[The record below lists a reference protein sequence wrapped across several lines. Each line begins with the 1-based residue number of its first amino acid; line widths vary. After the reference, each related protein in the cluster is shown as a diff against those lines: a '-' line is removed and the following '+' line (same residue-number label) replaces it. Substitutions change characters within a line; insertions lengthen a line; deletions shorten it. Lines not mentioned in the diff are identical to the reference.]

1 LQATM
6 HITGAASISTA
17 ERVIPPGLDLV
28 FQQHRELIFRAAYR
42 VTGNAS
48 DAEDVLQTV
57 FLRLVRLEEMPGAVN
72 LPGYLHRAAVNA
84 SLDILRT
91 RKDSITVSLDEHPGH
106 TAVFSRQNA
115 LRQLELRDW
124 LRQALA
130 RLNPKWAEMFVL
142 RFVEDYSN
150 REIASMMKTSPA
162 VVAVILHRTR
172 ALLKNEFN
180 ASTRGP
186 Q

>member
-1 LQATM
+1 
-6 HITGAASISTA
+6 
-17 ERVIPPGLDLV
+17 
-28 FQQHRELIFRAAYR
+28 
-42 VTGNAS
+42 
-48 DAEDVLQTV
+48 
-57 FLRLVRLEEMPGAVN
+57 
-72 LPGYLHRAAVNA
+72 
-84 SLDILRT
+84 
-91 RKDSITVSLDEHPGH
+91 
-106 TAVFSRQNA
+106 
-115 LRQLELRDW
+115 
-124 LRQALA
+124 
-130 RLNPKWAEMFVL
+130 MFVL

>member
-1 LQATM
+1 M
-6 HITGAASISTA
+6 HISDAVPMTA
-17 ERVIPPGLDLV
+17 VERVTPPGLDLV
-28 FQQHRELIFRAAYR
+28 FQKHRELIFRAAYR

-57 FLRLVRLEEMPGAVN
+57 FLRLVRLEEMPGVVN
-72 LPGYLHRAAVNA
+72 LPGYLHRSAVNA
-84 SLDILRT
+84 SLDILRA
-91 RKDSITVSLDEHPGH
+91 RKDSTTVSLDEGPKQAEPFARES
-106 TAVFSRQNA
+106 TSRS
-115 LRQLELRDW
+115 LELRDW

-162 VVAVILHRTR
+162 VVAVVLHRTR
-172 ALLKNEFN
+172 ALLKKEFA

>member
-6 HITGAASISTA
+6 DITGAASISTA
-17 ERVIPPGLDLV
+17 ERAMPPGLDLI

-57 FLRLVRLEEMPGAVN
+57 FLRLVRLEEMPGVVN
-72 LPGYLHRAAVNA
+72 LAGYLHRSAVNA
-84 SLDILRT
+84 SLDILRSC
-91 RKDSITVSLDEHPGH
+91 KDSTTVSLDEGPKQAEPFARES
-106 TAVFSRQNA
+106 TSRS
-115 LRQLELRDW
+115 LELRDW

-150 REIASMMKTSPA
+150 REIANMMKTSPA

-172 ALLKNEFN
+172 ALLKKEFN

>member
-1 LQATM
+1 
-6 HITGAASISTA
+6 
-17 ERVIPPGLDLV
+17 
-28 FQQHRELIFRAAYR
+28 
-42 VTGNAS
+42 
-48 DAEDVLQTV
+48 
-57 FLRLVRLEEMPGAVN
+57 
-72 LPGYLHRAAVNA
+72 
-84 SLDILRT
+84 
-91 RKDSITVSLDEHPGH
+91 VSLDEHPGH
-106 TAVFSRQNA
+106 AEVFSRQNA